1 MNNNKGD
8 KMNNNIDALVAE
20 VDEMIANGVPDREV
34 YNAIAEMLADR
45 YED

>member
-1 MNNNKGD
+1 
-8 KMNNNIDALVAE
+8 MNNNIEALVAE
-20 VDEMIANGVPDREV
+20 VNEMIANGVPDRDI